1 MFEVLNKTTT
11 KKTTIMTLVERL
23 TAETQELKKT
33 YIEMTIEWAKEDFA
47 RTKQWISEAYKKQRE
62 ELGSSEYWAIERKI
76 MRLPSYFFNGDAND
90 HVEKMVKAAQKHYTN
105 SIAKLALRI
114 EKKGL
119 NQDKIEMTTG
129 YVDVNI
135 TTTITD
141 GEKVVRAWT
150 IIASGDIQ
158 KPHYRYLVK

>member
-1 MFEVLNKTTT
+1 M
-11 KKTTIMTLVERL
+11 
-23 TAETQELKKT
+23 
-33 YIEMTIEWAKEDFA
+33 
-47 RTKQWISEAYKKQRE
+47 
-62 ELGSSEYWAIERKI
+62 
-76 MRLPSYFFNGDAND
+76 PSYFFNGDVND
-90 HVEKMVKAAQKHYTN
+90 HVERMVKAAEKHYTN

-141 GEKVVRAWT
+141 GEKVVKAWT
-150 IIASGDIQ
+150 IIAGGEIQ

>member
-1 MFEVLNKTTT
+1 MPIIQRCFNNDFSLDDYIAFLQQAYHHVKFTVPLLMATGAK
-11 KKTTIMTLVERL
+11 L
-23 TAETQELKKT
+23 TEDK
-33 YIEMTIEWAKEDFA
+33 EWL
-47 RTKQWISEAYKKQRE
+47 REAYKATIESVGESQ
-62 ELGSSEYWAIERKI
+62 YWANERKI
-76 MRLPSYFFNGDAND
+76 MRLPSYFFNGDVNE
-90 HVEKMVKAAQKHYTN
+90 HIERMVKAAEKHYTI

-119 NQDKIEMTTG
+119 NQEKIEMTTG

-141 GEKVVRAWT
+141 GEKVVKAWT
-150 IIASGDIQ
+150 IIAGGEVQ

>member
-1 MFEVLNKTTT
+1 
-11 KKTTIMTLVERL
+11 
-23 TAETQELKKT
+23 
-33 YIEMTIEWAKEDFA
+33 
-47 RTKQWISEAYKKQRE
+47 
-62 ELGSSEYWAIERKI
+62 
-76 MRLPSYFFNGDAND
+76 
-90 HVEKMVKAAQKHYTN
+90 MVKAAQKHYTN

-119 NQDKIEMTTG
+119 NQEKIEMTTG

-150 IIASGDIQ
+150 IIAGGEVQ

>member
-1 MFEVLNKTTT
+1 
-11 KKTTIMTLVERL
+11 MTLSERL

-33 YIEMTIEWAKEDFA
+33 YIEMTIEWAKQDFA
-47 RTKQWISEAYKKQRE
+47 QTKEWILKAYKMQRE
-62 ELGSSEYWAIERKI
+62 ELGSSEYWAIERKL
-76 MRLPSYFFNGDAND
+76 MRLPSYFFNGDVSE

-119 NQDKIEMTTG
+119 NQEKIEMTTG

-150 IIASGDIQ
+150 IIAGGEVQ
-158 KPHYRYLVK
+158 KPHHRYLVK

>member
-1 MFEVLNKTTT
+1 
-11 KKTTIMTLVERL
+11 MTLSERL

-47 RTKQWISEAYKKQRE
+47 QTKEWIRNAYKMQRA
-62 ELGSSEYWAIERKI
+62 ELTNSEYWAIERKL
-76 MRLPSYFFNGDAND
+76 MRLPSYFFNGDVND

-141 GEKVVRAWT
+141 GEKVVKAWT
-150 IIASGDIQ
+150 IIAGGEIQ

>member
-1 MFEVLNKTTT
+1 
-11 KKTTIMTLVERL
+11 MTLAERL

-33 YIEMTIEWAKEDFA
+33 YIEMTIEWAKEDFEA
-47 RTKQWISEAYKKQRE
+47 TKEWIRKAYKKQRE
-62 ELGSSEYWAIERKI
+62 EISKSEYWAIERKI
-76 MRLPSYFFNGDAND
+76 MRLPSYFWNGDVND

-129 YVDVNI
+129 FVDVNI

>member
-1 MFEVLNKTTT
+1 
-11 KKTTIMTLVERL
+11 MTLSERL

-47 RTKQWISEAYKKQRE
+47 QTKEWISKAYKE
-62 ELGSSEYWAIERKI
+62 TFELVGKSQYWANQRKL
-76 MRLPSYFFNGDAND
+76 MRLPSYFFNGDVND
-90 HVEKMVKAAQKHYTN
+90 HVERMVKAAEKHYTN

-141 GEKVVRAWT
+141 GEKVVKAWT
-150 IIASGDIQ
+150 IIAGGEIQ

>member
-1 MFEVLNKTTT
+1 
-11 KKTTIMTLVERL
+11 MTLVEKL
-23 TAETQELKKT
+23 TIETQELKKT
-33 YIEMTIEWAKEDFA
+33 YIEMTIEWAKNDFEQ
-47 RTKQWISEAYKKQRE
+47 TKEWIRKAYKKQRE
-62 ELGSSEYWAIERKI
+62 ELDSSEYWAIERKL
-76 MRLPSYFFNGDAND
+76 MRLPSYFFNGDVNE

-119 NQDKIEMTTG
+119 DQTKIEMTTG

-141 GEKVVRAWT
+141 GEKVVKAWT
-150 IIASGDIQ
+150 IIAGGEIQ

>member
-1 MFEVLNKTTT
+1 
-11 KKTTIMTLVERL
+11 MTLLERL

-33 YIEMTIEWAKEDFA
+33 YIEMTIEWAKQDFQTLKEA
-47 RTKQWISEAYKKQRE
+47 VSEHKNTPQGTKEW
-62 ELGSSEYWAIERKI
+62 WAMERK
-76 MRLPSYFFNGDAND
+76 MEKLPNCFWRND
-90 HVEKMVKAAQKHYTN
+90 VDTWVEIQVKAAQKHYTN
-105 SIAKLALRI
+105 SIAKLVLRI

-141 GEKVVRAWT
+141 GEKVVKAWT
-150 IIASGDIQ
+150 IIAGGEIQ